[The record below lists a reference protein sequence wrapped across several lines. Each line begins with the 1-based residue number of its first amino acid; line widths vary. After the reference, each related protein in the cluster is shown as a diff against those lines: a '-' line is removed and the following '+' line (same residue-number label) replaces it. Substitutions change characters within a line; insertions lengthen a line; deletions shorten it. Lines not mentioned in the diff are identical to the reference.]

1 MDKLS
6 IYYCY
11 YINIFQALS
20 TCKPANPATKA
31 AYPTWDNFQIEYCR
45 QGGVVEACPASDD
58 VTNITVDFEIEP
70 NGNVRNRVQPFLIF
84 SDYRL

>member
-1 MDKLS
+1 MLQVF
-6 IYYCY
+6 
-11 YINIFQALS
+11 INLFQALS

-31 AYPTWDNFQIEYCR
+31 AYPTWDNFQVEYCR

-70 NGNVRNRVQPFLIF
+70 NGNVRNHVQIVLL
-84 SDYRL
+84 SLVTMSHSL